1 MSTAFYS
8 IRTSTYR
15 GDSTFMNAI
24 ILEDESLRDG
34 LQFEP
39 QVISLTDKL
48 QLFHLLKKAGLQ
60 RIQIGSFVNPKV
72 VPQMADTEA
81 FITEV
86 SDVSGVLVTG
96 LVLNERG
103 LDRAIASRIKHVSLS
118 ASVSNSH
125 SLKNV
130 RKSSTEAVETV
141 ISLIG
146 KAQRAG
152 VAVRAG
158 IQCAFGCVYE
168 GAIDEEYGVDALVRM
183 STAGAAELNLADTTG
198 MATPLQIKNFVAKVR
213 NRLPAAELSL
223 HLHDT
228 RGLGIANMVAGYD
241 AGVRIFDT
249 SAGGLGGC
257 PFVKGA
263 AGNVATEDAVNCF
276 ESMGI
281 STGIELASICSVAE
295 CYEELLGRQLPG
307 RMARVL
313 RVQQSCG

>member
-1 MSTAFYS
+1 MVT
-8 IRTSTYR
+8 
-15 GDSTFMNAI
+15 DVVV
-24 ILEDESLRDG
+24 LEDESLRDG
-34 LQFEP
+34 LQFEQ
-39 QVISLTDKL
+39 QVISLADKL
-48 QLFHLLKKAGLQ
+48 KLFHLLKDAGVK
-60 RIQIGSFVNPKV
+60 RIQVGSFVNPKV

-81 FITEV
+81 FIEQV
-86 SDVSGVLVTG
+86 NDESDVLVTG

-103 LDRAIASRIKHVSLS
+103 LDRAIASGIRHVSLS
-118 ASVSNSH
+118 ASISNSH

-130 RKSSTEAVETV
+130 GKSSAEAVDAV

-168 GAIDEEYGVDALVRM
+168 GVIDEDFGVETLVRM
-183 STAGAAELNLADTTG
+183 SAAGAVELNLADTTG
-198 MATPLQIKNFVAKVR
+198 MATPLQIKSFVAKTR
-213 NRLPAAELSL
+213 KTLPVAELSL

-228 RGLGIANMVAGYD
+228 RGLGIANMVAGFD

-249 SAGGLGGC
+249 STGGLGGC

-263 AGNVATEDAVNCF
+263 AGNVATEDAVNLF

-281 STGIELASICSVAE
+281 STGIDLGSICAAAE
-295 CYEELLGRQLPG
+295 YYEELLGRPLPG
-307 RMARVL
+307 RMARVF
-313 RVQQSCG
+313 RVQHSCE